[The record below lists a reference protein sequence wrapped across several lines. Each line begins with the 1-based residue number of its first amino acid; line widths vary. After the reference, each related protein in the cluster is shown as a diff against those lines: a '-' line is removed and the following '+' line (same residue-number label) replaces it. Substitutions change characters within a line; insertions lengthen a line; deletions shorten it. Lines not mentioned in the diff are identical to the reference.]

1 MAEQRVTRRRPP
13 RPAAD
18 QHEAVLTVTTSP
30 YGTEADS
37 KRKVIAVHKFEVEPA
52 YVRISAG
59 TTKKLADY
67 ESLRV
72 DVSLSVP
79 CYTEEIQAVAK
90 RVGEEVS
97 AILSDELAQYGIDV
111 DN

>member
-1 MAEQRVTRRRPP
+1 MVERVARKRPP

-18 QHEAVLTVTTSP
+18 QHEATLSVSASP
-30 YGTEADS
+30 YGTEGTTRREVLS
-37 KRKVIAVHKFEVEPA
+37 VHKFEVEPA

-72 DVSLSVP
+72 DVSISVP
-79 CYTEEIQAVAK
+79 CYTEEIEAVAK
-90 RVGEEVS
+90 KVGEKVS
-97 AILSDELAQYGIDV
+97 EILSAELAEYGIDV

>member
-1 MAEQRVTRRRPP
+1 MAEKRVTRRRPP

-18 QHEAVLTVTTSP
+18 QHESVLTVTSSP
-30 YGTEADS
+30 YGTEGET
-37 KRKVIAVHKFEVEPA
+37 KRQVLNVHKFEVEPA

-72 DVSLSVP
+72 DVSISVP
-79 CYTEEIQAVAK
+79 CYAEEIETVAK
-90 RVGEEVS
+90 NVGEQVS
-97 AILSDELAQYGIDV
+97 NILSEELSQYGIEV
-111 DN
+111 